1 MANQSNRP
9 DIFRWKRFTR
19 SGTQPSSKVQL
30 TDGDIN
36 QWMKRVELASEF
48 AVSEVLSPQ
57 KRHTAK
63 HSQAVALQSMEQL
76 QDHDDAYSEAQ
87 AILTD
92 WMNTKLRLELEV
104 DEEEE
109 EQIGSGKI
117 ESPEKTAN
125 LNYKNFDDMYSQLA
139 QEDESFEVYN
149 FLQDLMETELLD
161 SRAVDGLRLDAETE
175 RKCRDPSIT
184 MQVRHQQV
192 KERRLRRDAER
203 VKQHKEQEAR
213 REAREEAQ
221 RLEREE
227 QRKRKQ
233 EACRQEE
240 LLQQEIMRLRR
251 EMDEKRSM
259 EQFARKIE
267 RERMEKQRVRQRF
280 LAPKPDS
287 QRKLQHREQE
297 VEARVHI
304 LNLQC
309 LQKHFSVWYSMVLD
323 KRVRLG
329 KAAALCDWRRQ
340 LRAWRAWRALVWVK
354 REKREAER
362 TEEELRMDNRRCQVA
377 AESDRRRLLRRCLND
392 WRLWCRMEK
401 ERRELFSQQEETR
414 QKMAILISAAA
425 SGKLTRENCS
435 EQPLAD
441 MPNTSTK
448 FEGSPQPIQVP
459 VQRVTSASAPT
470 SVTSRKIVPPTQAW
484 QVTRRHAALL
494 PAELHRAQQNIV
506 PRSRSAE
513 VFGGRFEHRYAAQQ
527 QTITEQRRLLKEQQ
541 ELISCLQERQNLLE
555 LRQEAERT
563 AESAPATPTAQPKN
577 SSPHII
583 TQASTGGGDAETR
596 SNEASRED
604 SASHPTP
611 KATASRQMAPHPAVR
626 AMEERAR
633 LRAERRREVE
643 EMKRKREEE
652 KLAQMKAAEEER
664 LRQEEEE
671 KHIAAEKR
679 KEERRQQREK
689 ELEKQKR
696 MEREQKLLKQAQE
709 HYYRSLLL
717 YKGLAP
723 WKRLVEKSYTD
734 TQKAVDH
741 HRQVL
746 QRRCLL
752 SWLQAAG
759 EALAEKE
766 ACAEQLYRSFLL
778 RRAFCSLQKFKGLQC
793 ILEARAERF
802 YRAQMLRKVFMAL
815 LDHATHQRLLAWD
828 REREAEEYNARRSVR
843 RCFSGWRG
851 LPAALREE
859 REKEVR
865 RERLR
870 RKVAEILPDFRIS
883 PVDGVWSPA
892 PSL

>member
-1 MANQSNRP
+1 MHIFIETGFLSRVLHISTHKNDLSRVIREGKHYP
-9 DIFRWKRFTR
+9 DTL
-19 SGTQPSSKVQL
+19 VQL

-36 QWMKRVELASEF
+36 QWMKRVEMASEF

-63 HSQAVALQSMEQL
+63 HSQAVALQNMEQL

-109 EQIGSGKI
+109 ERIDSSKI
-117 ESPEKTAN
+117 KSPEKTAN

-149 FLQDLMETELLD
+149 FLQDLMETELLE

-203 VKQHKEQEAR
+203 VKQREEQEAR

-233 EACRQEE
+233 EARRQEE
-240 LLQQEIMRLRR
+240 LLQQQMMRLRR

-267 RERMEKQRVRQRF
+267 RERMEKQRVRQRS

-287 QRKLQHREQE
+287 QRKLQHKEQE

-309 LQKHFSVWYSMVLD
+309 MQKHFSVWYSMVLE
-323 KRVRLG
+323 KRVQLG

-354 REKREAER
+354 REEREAER
-362 TEEELRMDNRRCQVA
+362 TEEELRMNNRRCQVA

-392 WRLWCRMEK
+392 WWLWCRMEK
-401 ERRELFSQQEETR
+401 ERRELLSQQEETR
-414 QKMAILISAAA
+414 QKMATLISAAT

-441 MPNTSTK
+441 IPNTSTK
-448 FEGSPQPIQVP
+448 FEDSPQP
-459 VQRVTSASAPT
+459 VTSAPT
-470 SVTSRKIVPPTQAW
+470 PTTVTSRKIVPPTQAW

-494 PAELHRAQQNIV
+494 PPELHRAQQNIV
-506 PRSRSAE
+506 PRSQSPE
-513 VFGGRFEHRYAAQQ
+513 VCGGRFEHRYAAQQ

-541 ELISCLQERQNLLE
+541 DLISCLQERQNFLE

-563 AESAPATPTAQPKN
+563 AESAVATPTAQPKN
-577 SSPHII
+577 SAPHII

-596 SNEASRED
+596 YI
-604 SASHPTP
+604 PGQLTVY
-611 KATASRQMAPHPAVR
+611 K
-626 AMEERAR
+626 
-633 LRAERRREVE
+633 
-643 EMKRKREEE
+643 
-652 KLAQMKAAEEER
+652 AQMKAAEEER
-664 LRQEEEE
+664 LRQEKEE
-671 KHIAAEKR
+671 KCLAAEKR
-679 KEERRQQREK
+679 KEERRQQRE
-689 ELEKQKR
+689 LEKQKR
-696 MEREQKLLKQAQE
+696 MEQEQKLLKQAQE
-709 HYYRSLLL
+709 HYRRSLLL
-717 YKGLAP
+717 YKGLVP
-723 WKRLVEKSYTD
+723 WKHLVEKSYTD
-734 TQKAVDH
+734 TQKAVNH

-746 QRRCLL
+746 QRGCLL
-752 SWLQAAG
+752 SWLQAVG

-778 RRAFCSLQKFKGLQC
+778 RRAFCSLQKVIC
-793 ILEARAERF
+793 VLEARAEHF

-828 REREAEEYNARRSVR
+828 RERQAEEYNARRSVR
-843 RCFSGWRG
+843 RCFSGWRR
-851 LPAALREE
+851 LPAVLREE

-870 RKVAEILPDFRIS
+870 RKVAEILPDFRTS
-883 PVDGVWSPA
+883 PVNGVWSPA